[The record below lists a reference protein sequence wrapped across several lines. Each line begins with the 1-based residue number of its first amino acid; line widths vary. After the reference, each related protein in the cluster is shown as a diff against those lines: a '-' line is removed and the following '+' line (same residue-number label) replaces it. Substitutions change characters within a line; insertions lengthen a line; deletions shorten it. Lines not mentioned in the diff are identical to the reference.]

1 MIKLSTRWK
10 KFIADIALSILLLV
24 LFWQGTFSYFNY
36 MLQDSLFQRP
46 GLLHPDIIV
55 IGIDERAIELFGHP
69 AQWNRDL
76 MASAVEILNSDEEF
90 RPAVIALDVLYVGES
105 AFPEADKRLASA
117 ARDGGNIVTAAR
129 AIVRNVR
136 AGGDPSMADRGIVG
150 FERPYAGLARY
161 ATYGLVNAVEDSDG
175 RIRKT
180 AFSHEH
186 ENEVLY
192 SFAFEIYR
200 KFTGIEEP
208 EPWVYNLEKMI
219 LFHGPPGTYKMFS
232 FADIFDDDFEPD
244 MLYGAI
250 VMIGAFTPGL
260 MDDFY
265 VPGHTDRMNGVEIHA
280 NILQTLLDGNLLQ
293 YAPGL
298 VNWIIVV
305 FLIALALF
313 LANKLEIR
321 LLLAA
326 FAGLIIVYGGIS
338 LLVFY
343 NGYILTLLYPV
354 LIPALVYIYQL
365 TYGYVTERLE
375 AQKLR
380 VVAERHQILADSL
393 NYASVVQ
400 RGILPK
406 DATFSHAFADHSIIW
421 EPRDTVG
428 GDIYW
433 IKTFEQGS
441 LLAVCDCTGHGVPGA
456 LLTALVVSS
465 LEDIVNEETCG
476 DPGNIIYMLDKKLAR
491 IFEAESNEKQ
501 RKRELYIK
509 NGCDLAVLFIL
520 NSGEVAIA
528 SGNFNV
534 FICDGSE
541 VTRIKGQRI
550 KVGEGKL
557 KVKENVRVT
566 NIPVNLNN
574 KFYISSD
581 GMYEQI
587 GGTHG
592 HSFGYSIFKQLI
604 LENHELE
611 LKNITEK
618 VWESF
623 ENYRG
628 TQLRRDDFELVT
640 FKP

>member
-1 MIKLSTRWK
+1 MIKLSTRLR
-10 KFIADIALSILLLV
+10 KFITDTVLSLLV
-24 LFWQGTFSYFNY
+24 LILFGTGAFSYFNY
-36 MLQDSLFQRP
+36 MLQDALFQRP

-55 IGIDERAIELFGHP
+55 IGIDERAIEIFGHP
-69 AQWNRDL
+69 AQWSRDI
-76 MASAVEILNSDEEF
+76 MASAVEILNSDQEF

-105 AFPEADKRLASA
+105 ALPEADERLANA
-117 ARDGGNIVTAAR
+117 AQDGGNIVTAAR

-136 AGGDPSMADRGIVG
+136 ASNDNSMAARGIVG
-150 FERPYAGLARY
+150 FERPYAALAKH

-180 AFSHEH
+180 AFAHEH
-186 ENEVLY
+186 EGEVLY

-200 KFTGIEEP
+200 KFTGAEET

-232 FADIFDDDFEPD
+232 FADIFDPYFEPD
-244 MLYGAI
+244 ILDGAI

-293 YAPGL
+293 YAPGA
-298 VNWIIVV
+298 VNWAIIILFTV
-305 FLIALALF
+305 LALV

-321 LLLAA
+321 LLLLA
-326 FAGLIIVYGGIS
+326 FAGVIVAYGGVS

-343 NGYILTLLYPV
+343 NGYILTLLYPL
-354 LIPALVYIYQL
+354 LIPVLVYIYQL
-365 TYGYVTERLE
+365 TYSYVVQKIE

-406 DATFSHAFADHSIIW
+406 DAVFTHAFADHSVIW

-465 LEDIVNEETCG
+465 FEDIVDEETCT
-476 DPGNIIYMLDKKLAR
+476 DPGNIIYMLDQKLVR
-491 IFEAESNEKQ
+491 IFESEAIEKQ
-501 RKRELYIK
+501 DKQELYIK
-509 NGCDLAVLFIL
+509 NGCDLAVLFVS
-520 NSGEVAIA
+520 NNGEVSIA

-541 VTRIKGQRI
+541 ITRVKGQRLKI
-550 KVGEGKL
+550 GEGKL
-557 KVKENVRVT
+557 KAKEDVKVKT
-566 NIPVNLNN
+566 IPFNENN

-581 GMYEQI
+581 GMYDQI
-587 GGTHG
+587 GGVNG
-592 HSFGYSIFKQLI
+592 HSFGYSAFKQVI

-611 LKNITEK
+611 LNSITEK
-618 VWESF
+618 VWDVF

-628 TQLRRDDFELVT
+628 SQLRRDDFELVS